1 MKIIGEFGR
10 EDIAKLYVASMRDG
24 GNHVVEFVESLQPPI
39 PRDRKWVLIVSSSF
53 GCPMDCL
60 MCDAGGKYYG
70 KLETD
75 EILAQVDHMVL
86 RRFPDGQIPSEKF
99 KIQFARMGEPSFNPN
114 VLDALSAIAGRYHAP
129 GLMACVSTIAPEGSG
144 GFFEKLAGIKRSL
157 YPDGRFQLQFSIHTT
172 DDEKRDW
179 LLPGRKWGLER
190 IARFGDCYH
199 EEGDRKITLNFAL
212 TRGLPVDPGVIA
224 AHFDPDKF
232 AVKLTPLNPTA
243 KAMKN
248 GLTSALNP
256 LEPSTGAELAKSFN
270 NLGFETILSI
280 GELEE
285 NKIGSNCGQ
294 FVSMVDDR
302 GVKVNEGYETAKYRL
317 A

>member
-24 GNHVVEFVESLQPPI
+24 DNHVIEFVESLQPPI
-39 PRDRKWVLIVSSSF
+39 PRDKKWVLIVSSSF

-60 MCDAGGKYYG
+60 MCDAGGKYNG
-70 KLETD
+70 KVETD
-75 EILAQVDHMVL
+75 EILAQLDHMVL
-86 RRFPDGQIPSEKF
+86 RRFPDRRIPSEKF

-114 VLDALSAIAGRYHAP
+114 VLDALSAIPGRYHAP
-129 GLMACVSTIAPEGSG
+129 GLMACISTIAPEGCG
-144 GFFEKLAGIKRSL
+144 DFFDRLAGIKRDL
-157 YPDGRFQLQFSIHTT
+157 YSGGRFQMQFSIHTT
-172 DDEKRDW
+172 DVERRDW
-179 LLPGRKWGLER
+179 LLPGRKWSLER
-190 IARFGDCYH
+190 IARFGDDFY

-212 TRGLPVDPGVIA
+212 IRGLPVDPGFIA
-224 AHFDPDKF
+224 ANFDPDEF
-232 AVKLTPLNPTA
+232 IVKLTPLNPTA

-248 GLTSALNP
+248 GLVSALDP
-256 LEPSTGAELAKSFN
+256 LEPSAGAELAKAFK
-270 NLGFETILSI
+270 NLGFETIISM

-294 FVSMVDDR
+294 FASMIDER
-302 GVKVNEGYETAKYRL
+302 GIKLDERYETAKYRL